1 MRVVVNAET
10 GIERRVRPLP
20 GSPLGLLG
28 RPLSAGT
35 GIASSVPDCHDL
47 RAVGHEIVNHSS
59 WLNAAGQLFKPAPR
73 VSSVPIA
80 PGEFCIVVDDALAN
94 PEGLVSWALAQRFRP
109 PEGFP
114 YPGVI
119 LDAPPA
125 VTALVCDYFAQHV
138 RGRLGGRRT
147 LSTTVRLSLVTLAP
161 QQLRPMQWQ
170 CHRDR
175 LGRGTPE
182 TRLAAMVAYLF
193 HETELGGTSFYRP
206 LLSEEDTERMIN
218 DAGRMSAAEF
228 SARYGLESS
237 YLSGSNRYFERVAQ
251 VPAAWNRM
259 LFYNGDLFHSAD
271 ITVPARLSGDPRRGR
286 LTLNGFFT
294 CRPAV
299 R

>member
-1 MRVVVNAET
+1 MGRET
-10 GIERRVRPLP
+10 AIQL
-20 GSPLGLLG
+20 
-28 RPLSAGT
+28 
-35 GIASSVPDCHDL
+35 
-47 RAVGHEIVNHSS
+47 S
-59 WLNAAGQLFKPAPR
+59 WLNGAGQFFNPAPR
-73 VSSVPIA
+73 IDVLAVA
-80 PGEFCIVVDDALAN
+80 PGEFCIVVDEALAN
-94 PEGLVSWALAQRFRP
+94 PEGLVGWAATQRFRP

-125 VTALVCDYFAQHV
+125 VTALVGDYFAQHV
-138 RGRLGGRRT
+138 RGSLGGRRT

-161 QQLRPMQWQ
+161 QQLRPMQW
-170 CHRDR
+170 HRDR
-175 LGRGTPE
+175 LGRASPE
-182 TRLAAMVAYLF
+182 VRLAAMVAYLF
-193 HETELGGTSFYRP
+193 HDEELGGTSFYRP
-206 LLSEEDTERMIN
+206 LLSDEETERMIN

-228 SARYGLESS
+228 GTRYGLEGG

-259 LFYNGDLFHSAD
+259 LFYNGDLFHCAD
-271 ITVPARLSGDPRRGR
+271 IAAPARLSEAPRSGR

>member
-1 MRVVVNAET
+1 MGCDTV
-10 GIERRVRPLP
+10 I
-20 GSPLGLLG
+20 
-28 RPLSAGT
+28 
-35 GIASSVPDCHDL
+35 
-47 RAVGHEIVNHSS
+47 HSG
-59 WLNAAGQLFKPAPR
+59 WLNGAGQFFNPAPR
-73 VSSVPIA
+73 IDVVAVA

-94 PEGLVSWALAQRFRP
+94 PEGLAGWAATQRFRT

-119 LDAPPA
+119 LDAPPP
-125 VTALVCDYFAQHV
+125 VTALIGDYFARHV

-175 LGRGTPE
+175 LGRASPE
-182 TRLAAMVAYLF
+182 VRLAAMVAYLF
-193 HETELGGTSFYRP
+193 HDAELGGTSFYRP
-206 LLSEEDTERMIN
+206 LLSDEETERMIE
-218 DAGRMSAAEF
+218 DSGRMSAAEF
-228 SARYGLESS
+228 GACYGLEGG
-237 YLSGSNRYFERVAQ
+237 YLSGSNRYFERMAQ

-259 LFYNGDLFHSAD
+259 LFYNGELFHSGD
-271 ITVPARLSGDPRRGR
+271 IAAPARLSDDPRRGR

-294 CRPAV
+294 CRPAA